1 MAMCHRLS
9 GESSTDSPGG
19 EEVHDVVNDAFMDL
33 VLDEEEEIAK
43 TKNMEP
49 F

>member
-1 MAMCHRLS
+1 ML
-9 GESSTDSPGG
+9 
-19 EEVHDVVNDAFMDL
+19 HDVVNDAFVDL

-49 F
+49 I